1 MSIDRNLV
9 LRCALESG
17 FVLSTFNGGATKK
30 LAPMADVDSLCR
42 LIKAYEAARAAPA
55 VQPDECSDAL
65 AVLQHAYDYCQKRD
79 LSDGKYIERAIYT
92 AMSRLRDWYRGC
104 ASAFQADENGFES
117 LVTLQIASPAPPK
130 QPSPIG
136 INEADGERE

>member
-17 FVLSTFNGGATKK
+17 FVLSTFNGGTIKK

-55 VQPDECSDAL
+55 GQQRGGDTRMREAGCDYKKALADLWKQGQAAAIPFATRDADEPVTSLAPYKIEGARIFDAL
-65 AVLQHAYDYCQKRD
+65 LALAC
-79 LSDGKYIERAIYT
+79 RA
-92 AMSRLRDWYRGC
+92 A
-104 ASAFQADENGFES
+104 
-117 LVTLQIASPAPPK
+117 
-130 QPSPIG
+130 
-136 INEADGERE
+136 NETEAQ

>member
-1 MSIDRNLV
+1 MSIDEKALSAV
-9 LRCALESG
+9 ADAIATYFGKCHPDLGPQPLECAEI
-17 FVLSTFNGGATKK
+17 A
-30 LAPMADVDSLCR
+30 
-42 LIKAYEAARAAPA
+42 IEAYEAARAAFA
-55 VQPDECSDAL
+55 EQGDECSDAL

-130 QPSPIG
+130 RPSPIG
-136 INEADGERE
+136 INEADGERG

>member
-17 FVLSTFNGGATKK
+17 FVLSTFNGGSIKK

-55 VQPDECSDAL
+55 GEVLTMPSIDAEEAVEIMCCGRFGSVWRDSKSKPEL
-65 AVLQHAYDYCQKRD
+65 AYARKMLEALLKHFDIRKR
-79 LSDGKYIERAIYT
+79 
-92 AMSRLRDWYRGC
+92 
-104 ASAFQADENGFES
+104 
-117 LVTLQIASPAPPK
+117 
-130 QPSPIG
+130 PSPIG
-136 INEADGERE
+136 INEADGERG